1 MSQFE
6 ELEEPDEMDRTE
18 LSRERFLASHR
29 AIAVCAREFGRLA
42 EELADR
48 ASTLCNE
55 LAIAEPPEMRQTP
68 GRCIVQM
75 GPIAVTTAWLRGPL
89 DSLADG
95 RLMAIAW
102 HGTIVRRGFR
112 ERPERND
119 TSAVTWEPDERRSL
133 VGARA
138 RVAFVDE
145 DDALFK
151 YGLQDTC
158 SQVFLDGKGSRGFPG
173 RKSTQLMPEAS
184 WRWKSEVDAARYA
197 SGELAAL
204 LMDQAR
210 AAWQQR
216 KTA

>member
-42 EELADR
+42 EEVADR
-48 ASTLCNE
+48 GSTLCNE

-119 TSAVTWEPDERRSL
+119 APRATQTAVSVWEDTYVASA
-133 VGARA
+133 
-138 RVAFVDE
+138 E
-145 DDALFK
+145 D
-151 YGLQDTC
+151 
-158 SQVFLDGKGSRGFPG
+158 
-173 RKSTQLMPEAS
+173 EAS
-184 WRWKSEVDAARYA
+184 WRCKSEVDAARYA